1 MLSAIDLPW
10 DAITI
15 CLVDDRCVAPDHEHS
30 NVALVN
36 EYLRQGDASEAR
48 LETLFDPELG
58 AQDSAAAATRALMPA
73 DVLILGMGADA
84 YPQVCSQ
91 GLRN

>member
-1 MLSAIDLPW
+1 MRGA
-10 DAITI
+10 
-15 CLVDDRCVAPDHEHS
+15 DHEHS

-48 LETLFDPELG
+48 LEALFDPELG
-58 AQDSAAAATRALMPA
+58 AQDSAAATRALMPA

-84 YPQVCSQ
+84 HTASLFP